1 MRKYYT
7 AMDRRVKAHILSVVL
22 VIMAMLV
29 TFYDSQNDSIHYLA
43 SSVILAAMLL
53 LVLSILKQGLL

>member
-1 MRKYYT
+1 
-7 AMDRRVKAHILSVVL
+7 MDRRAKAHILSVVL
-22 VIMAMLV
+22 VIMLMLV

-43 SSVILAAMLL
+43 LGVILAAMLR